1 MDKQRHQVI
10 PRTSCLVFN
19 KSGQLLL
26 IKFSEAK
33 GKMAGFYDPPGGH
46 IEYGES
52 ILSNAVRE
60 IREETGLEVENTK
73 VRGVIHATNFFGKNI
88 MLFITSSTATSTEV
102 IASEEGQ
109 PVWVDVDK
117 IESLRIFDDIKYI
130 IQRVNNADSNSFF
143 SANSEFDEAG
153 KLIKW
158 DIDA

>member
-26 IKFSEAK
+26 LKFSESK

-52 ILSNAVRE
+52 IVANAVRE

-88 MLFITSSTATSTEV
+88 VLFVTSSTATSSEFET
-102 IASEEGQ
+102 SEEGQ

-117 IESLRIFDDIKYI
+117 IMSLRIFDDLKYI
-130 IQRVNNADSNSFF
+130 IQRVD
-143 SANSEFDEAG
+143 SANSQSFFTASSTFDEDGRLIKWEFDE
-153 KLIKW
+153 
-158 DIDA
+158 